1 MKEVCKR
8 VQTRA
13 SVAAGRRKEGRA
25 EDGQS
30 SIQLLCLFIFPS
42 CFSKD
47 LMEAVKGYNFSCV
60 RDSAYTSFKIIN
72 DVRRV
77 KS

>member
-8 VQTRA
+8 VQMRA

-30 SIQLLCLFIFPS
+30 GIQLLCLFIFPS

-47 LMEAVKGYNFSCV
+47 LMEAVKGYNFPVFRTQPIPAS
-60 RDSAYTSFKIIN
+60 
-72 DVRRV
+72 
-77 KS
+77 KSLMM